1 MNILKLFLFLMLT
14 SAFASESSSES
25 ENQKYIPITTV
36 VGVGAAGAG
45 GLMHFWGVEANKV
58 ELKKIIE
65 QDEQASRRA
74 RTIQMIRDSQA
85 VSSTTPGGIIRMNR
99 NLISQQGNTD
109 YFILSDKA
117 AKKLADK
124 YGITKEDIISHQN
137 STARFLRFNRDHRAM
152 TEKSIRDY
160 RGVRNFLFVVSGIS
174 ISASIDYLGIGS
186 ASDDSDRNVNNE
198 KFDLSDASGSNISA
212 AGVSE
217 R

>member
-25 ENQKYIPITTV
+25 ENQKDIPTTTV

-45 GLMHFWGVEANKV
+45 SLIHFLGVKANKV

-117 AKKLADK
+117 AKKMADK

-137 STARFLRFNRDHRAM
+137 STARFLRFSHDHRAI
-152 TEKSIRDY
+152 TEKSIKDY
-160 RGVRNFLFVVSGIS
+160 RAIRNGLFVVSGITL
-174 ISASIDYLGIGS
+174 SASVDFFGLGL
-186 ASDDSDRNVNNE
+186 AEDDSDRNVNNE